1 MSTHI
6 WRAFIALTAGI
17 GLALCSGC
25 GLYNTFKGKPKSFS
39 THPFRIDYP
48 RAFESAELPQMST
61 ENYMLVAFGISGG
74 GSAQEPKTPPAMI
87 VLRCYRLRQDETTQT
102 FVERYYDSLAPRFLD
117 LKLRQTRKSSTAPE
131 WAVSAAQGLL
141 EARLIV
147 LPEEK
152 LAYDVTTLATS
163 KELVAQFKDAFKR
176 ARESFRLLPA
186 RG

>member
-1 MSTHI
+1 MFTHTS
-6 WRAFIALTAGI
+6 RALIALAAGI

-25 GLYNTFKGKPKSFS
+25 GPYRTYKGKPKSFS

-48 RAFESAELPQMST
+48 RGFETAELPQMST
-61 ENYMLVAFGISGG
+61 ENHMLVAFGISGG

-87 VLRCYRLRQDETTQT
+87 IIRCYRLRQKETAQT
-102 FVERYYDSLAPRFLD
+102 FVERYYDALAPRFLD
-117 LKLRQTRKSSTAPE
+117 LKLRQTKKNSAAPE
-131 WAVSAAQGLL
+131 WSITAAQGSL

-152 LAYDVTTLATS
+152 LAYDVTTMATS
-163 KELVAQFKDAFKR
+163 KDLVAQFKDIFKR